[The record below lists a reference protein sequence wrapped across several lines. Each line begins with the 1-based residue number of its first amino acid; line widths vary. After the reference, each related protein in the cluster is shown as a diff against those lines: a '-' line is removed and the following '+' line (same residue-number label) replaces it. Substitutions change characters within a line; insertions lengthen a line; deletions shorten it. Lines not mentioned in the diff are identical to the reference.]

1 MDGNSIQMESK
12 RQRGR
17 KEVRKN
23 GIGEER
29 KEKKKR
35 EKKNIIDQDNFLAIK
50 MWILNTYQKK
60 VARNNLKYIDF
71 SPYH

>member
-1 MDGNSIQMESK
+1 MESK

-35 EKKNIIDQDNFLAIK
+35 EKKKHYRSRQF
-50 MWILNTYQKK
+50 
-60 VARNNLKYIDF
+60 F
-71 SPYH
+71 SHQNVDSKHIPKEGGSK